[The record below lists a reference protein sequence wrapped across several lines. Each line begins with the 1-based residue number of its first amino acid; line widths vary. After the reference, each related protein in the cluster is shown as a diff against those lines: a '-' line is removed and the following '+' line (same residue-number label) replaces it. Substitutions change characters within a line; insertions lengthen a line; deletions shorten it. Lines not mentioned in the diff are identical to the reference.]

1 MKDKKLFALSESIAE
16 NEKWIAL
23 LIPYLEQADSVE
35 FNILYD
41 PTNLN
46 QEIESLKPDLI
57 EEGERTD
64 KIYPSGNFR
73 RYRLSERV
81 RKFILSKPYKD
92 WSNYQFED
100 LSLMKDGAE
109 ILATITHVN
118 YVFAQM
124 NEEERNEFNEQGYEF
139 GQLQEIEK

>member
-1 MKDKKLFALSESIAE
+1 MKDIKLFALSESIAE

-35 FNILYD
+35 FNTLYD

-46 QEIESLKPDLI
+46 QELESLKSDLI
-57 EEGERTD
+57 EEGERSD
-64 KIYPSGNFR
+64 KIYPSGIYR

-109 ILATITHVN
+109 ILATITHEN

-124 NEEERNEFNEQGYEF
+124 TEEERKEFNEKGYEF
-139 GQLQEIEK
+139 GLLQEI

>member
-16 NEKWIAL
+16 NEKWIAIL
-23 LIPYLEQADSVE
+23 THYLEQADSAE
-35 FNILYD
+35 FNTLYD

-46 QEIESLKPDLI
+46 QELESLKADLT

-64 KIYPSGNFR
+64 KIYPSGIYR

-81 RKFILSKPYKD
+81 REFILSKPYKD

-109 ILATITHVN
+109 ILATITHEN

-124 NEEERNEFNEQGYEF
+124 TEEERKEFNEKGYEF
-139 GQLQEIEK
+139 GQLQEI